1 MLPRFKELF
10 DATSQSTRE
19 FLSKPSQGFFVPA
32 YQREYSWDSRNIS
45 RLFDDVLYGIRQ
57 LRERSNAV
65 SFLGTIITI
74 DESTSGTSYRDPSG
88 RIDIKTIVDGQQR
101 ICTVIM
107 CNIALHDSIRRSL
120 KKLKPEEG
128 SHDTWIR
135 DQCSYILSD
144 LAKTYSIDTDVD
156 AYDYRFYPRV
166 IRELHDR
173 WSNKQ
178 TEAQYTSPASRL
190 VWEYITHS
198 RNSDYAEFK
207 YGPDVNASPDAKQHD
222 VVRGAFNS
230 VKSVLNNILREKSD
244 FQIALDPSINN
255 YGFFEGIWP
264 SGCSEEVQHSVADYV
279 TSSPSNRQNHRRYRD
294 LLRLMCVARY
304 LNNRIAV
311 TVVSAKNEDDA
322 FDIFEALNTTGAPL
336 TAFETFKPNVIKLEG
351 DGYSTSNSRRWIES
365 TDRYLSTFKRTE
377 SRQNATLDMVVPF
390 ALAETAKKL
399 PRKLNEQRRY
409 LRDQFDKLHR
419 TEGKDSAREFVR
431 ALSNVAR
438 FMESAWNAGVAEVF
452 RPLALEDEQAIFA
465 FQLLRDLNHSIT
477 IAPMVRFYQ
486 NALDVSEYAHP
497 KRGVRDL
504 AMAIK
509 ATAAFS
515 VIWRAAKGGTAGIDS
530 HYREIM
536 RDGIEGQSIP
546 PFARRRGGETEV
558 SIENY
563 KKALLTVLEE
573 RGEIRSKEEWIR
585 QVAGRSSYDDNATVT
600 RFLLF
605 CALHDSAPDRSDP
618 GLITDGRDRFCQ
630 MLSADTWL
638 DDRFSTVEHVAP
650 QSPSEGWAD
659 GIYADAHLVHTLGN
673 LTLLPVKE
681 NSIASARTWDDKRG
695 IYRLC
700 AARSQTEFQT
710 IRAEL
715 EDKGMKLSEG
725 AQSVL
730 GQSAHLV
737 VCESL
742 ALVPGPWSVEIIRRR
757 TQRLA
762 ARAWAQLFSW
772 LDSE

>member
-74 DESTSGTSYRDPSG
+74 DESSSGTSDRDPSG

-128 SHDTWIR
+128 LHDTWMK

-144 LAKTYSIDTDVD
+144 LAKTYSIDTDVE

-173 WSNKQ
+173 WSNKK
-178 TEAQYTSPASRL
+178 TEAQYTNPASRL
-190 VWEYITHS
+190 IWEYIAHS
-198 RNSDYAEFK
+198 HSGDYAEFK
-207 YGPDVNASPDAKQHD
+207 YRPDVSTSTNAKRHD
-222 VVRGAFNS
+222 VVRAAFNS
-230 VKSVLNNILREKSD
+230 VKSVLNSILRERD
-244 FQIALDPSINN
+244 DYRIALDLSINN
-255 YGFFEGIWP
+255 YGFFKGIWP

-279 TSSPSNRQNHRRYRD
+279 TSSPASRQSQMRYRD

-311 TVVSAKNEDDA
+311 TVVTAKNEDDA
-322 FDIFEALNTTGAPL
+322 FDIFEALNTTGTPL
-336 TAFETFKPNVIKLEG
+336 TAFETFKPNVIKLEA
-351 DGYSTSNSRRWIES
+351 DGYATSNSRRWIES
-365 TDRYLSTFKRTE
+365 TDSYLSTFKRTE

-390 ALAETAKKL
+390 ALAETGKKL

-409 LRDQFDKLHR
+409 LRDEFDKLHR
-419 TEGKDSAREFVR
+419 TEGKESAREFVR
-431 ALSNVAR
+431 ALSNVAS
-438 FMESAWNAGVAEVF
+438 FMENSWNADIAKIF
-452 RPLALEDEQAIFA
+452 RPLALDDEQARFA

-486 NALDVSEYAHP
+486 NALDVSEYPHP
-497 KRGVRDL
+497 RRGVRDL

-530 HYREIM
+530 HYREMM
-536 RDGIEGQSIP
+536 REGIEKQTIP
-546 PFARRRGGETEV
+546 PFARRRSGGGEI

-573 RGEIRSKEEWIR
+573 KGGIRSKDEWIR
-585 QVAGRSSYDDNATVT
+585 QVGGRPSYDDNATVT

-605 CALHDSAPDRSDP
+605 CALHDSAPDQADP
-618 GLITDGRDRFCQ
+618 GLVAEGRDRFCQ
-630 MLSADTWL
+630 MLSADKWL
-638 DDRFSTVEHVAP
+638 DDRFATVEHVAP

-681 NSIASARTWDDKRG
+681 NSIASAKTWDDKRD

-710 IRAEL
+710 IKAEL
-715 EDKGMKLSEG
+715 EDKGMKLSET
-725 AQSVL
+725 AQGVL

-742 ALVPGPWSVEIIRRR
+742 ASVSDPWSVDIIRRR
-757 TQRLA
+757 TQNLA
-762 ARAWAQLFSW
+762 ERAWAQLYSW
-772 LDSE
+772 LDSG